1 MLRERQLVDIR
12 ERSFTGLARESDLP
26 ILPLVSQGQ
35 HNLGRGKGQCFYHV
49 SEEVKE
55 RGLHGSAENSRKDP
69 GTSEETIP
77 EVQTGER
84 VPILSSLAM
93 FLQSCKITPVKR

>member
-1 MLRERQLVDIR
+1 MDIR
-12 ERSFTGLARESDLP
+12 KRSFTGSARESDLP

-55 RGLHGSAENSRKDP
+55 RGLHGSAENSRKHP

-77 EVQTGER
+77 EGKAGEG
-84 VPILSSLAM
+84 VSILSSL
-93 FLQSCKITPVKR
+93 

>member
-1 MLRERQLVDIR
+1 MNTGDPYRCPTGGQQVDIR
-12 ERSFTGLARESDLP
+12 KRNFTMGRQGSRICP
-26 ILPLVSQGQ
+26 YVPLVFQGQ

-55 RGLHGSAENSRKDP
+55 RGLHGSAENSRKHP

-77 EVQTGER
+77 EGQAGER
-84 VPILSSLAM
+84 VPILSSL
-93 FLQSCKITPVKR
+93 

>member
-35 HNLGRGKGQCFYHV
+35 HNLGRGKGQYFYHV

-55 RGLHGSAENSRKDP
+55 RGLHGSAENSRRDP

-77 EVQTGER
+77 EGKAGER
-84 VPILSSLAM
+84 VPFQSLHIA
-93 FLQSCKITPVKR
+93 LRDALTH